1 VGGLKV
7 AKGRQA
13 TQSMSDATLMF
24 VGGALGISGRSGT
37 GIGVNHDSFSRE
49 ILDQQVS
56 RGVGIRE
63 GTVRQR
69 RWTVL
74 ERTSPSG

>member
-1 VGGLKV
+1 VEGLKY

-13 TQSMSDATLMF
+13 TQGMSAAVLLAWDAS
-24 VGGALGISGRSGT
+24 LGISGRSGT
-37 GIGVNHDSFSRE
+37 GIGVNHDSYSRE
-49 ILDQQVS
+49 ILDQLVS

-63 GTVRQR
+63 RMIRQR
-69 RWTVL
+69 RRTVL